1 MTILVGL
8 FSILFTRVLGRWRGA
23 LIAILGIS
31 LYTLLVGAQ
40 ASVVRA
46 AGDREGRPDPEAL
59 EAVEGHI
66 LLRTDQDGWIELIS
80 DGEQLWVEVEKR

>member
-46 AGDREGRPDPEAL
+46 AIMPGFFDVPVRSEHPE
-59 EAVEGHI
+59 
-66 LLRTDQDGWIELIS
+66 ELFWS
-80 DGEQLWVEVEKR
+80 